1 MSEAEEQRDGRQSLA
16 HRVPDLAAL
25 ELLLAVARLGSLGA
39 AAREVGVT
47 QPAASSRLRS
57 MERQL
62 GVALVDR
69 SPRGSRLTDAGALV
83 TDWARRVV
91 EAAAAFDAGA
101 RALRDRRDSRL
112 RVAASMT
119 IAEYLLPGWLLAL
132 HAERPDTAVS
142 LLAGNSAKVAEL
154 LLTGEADLGFV
165 EGLNVPTGLDSTVIA
180 RDRLI
185 VVTAPGHPWARRR
198 RPLTAQELAG
208 TPLILRERGSGTRQV
223 LGRGARRPGPAADR
237 AVLDDGGE
245 GVRGQRRGTLG
256 PQRTGGG
263 GGAGDAA
270 PGQHPGRGRI
280 APPGPTS
287 RLADRPP
294 PHGPGPRTPLPDPRM
309 TNTSGTRVARNGAP
323 SHHAPAPG
331 IAPQPPRLCPSHGP
345 FPSGAT
351 APAQG
356 RGERRVQ
363 PTMHPHQASHRN
375 PHGSAP
381 LTAPFQAGPL
391 HPLRGAGNCA
401 PSHPGPAPD
410 NGPHPRP
417 QSLRTRRRPAPLR
430 RRL

>member
-1 MSEAEEQRDGRQSLA
+1 MSEAEGRQERGQSLA
-16 HRVPDLAAL
+16 HRVPDLAGL

-39 AAREVGVT
+39 AAREVGIT

-154 LLTGEADLGFV
+154 LLAGEADLGFV
-165 EGLNVPTGLDSTVIA
+165 EGLTVPTGLDSVVIA
-180 RDRLI
+180 HDRLI

-198 RPLTAQELAG
+198 RPLTPEALAG

-223 LGRGARRPGPAADR
+223 LDAALGGLARPLLELSSTTAVKASAVTGAGPSVLSELAVGEELAMRRLVSIP
-237 AVLDDGGE
+237 VE
-245 GVRGQRRGTLG
+245 GV
-256 PQRTGGG
+256 
-263 GGAGDAA
+263 
-270 PGQHPGRGRI
+270 
-280 APPGPTS
+280 
-287 RLADRPP
+287 
-294 PHGPGPRTPLPDPRM
+294 
-309 TNTSGTRVARNGAP
+309 
-323 SHHAPAPG
+323 
-331 IAPQPPRLCPSHGP
+331 
-345 FPSGAT
+345 
-351 APAQG
+351 
-356 RGERRVQ
+356 
-363 PTMHPHQASHRN
+363 
-375 PHGSAP
+375 
-381 LTAPFQAGPL
+381 
-391 HPLRGAGNCA
+391 
-401 PSHPGPAPD
+401 
-410 NGPHPRP
+410 
-417 QSLRTRRRPAPLR
+417 PLR
-430 RRL
+430 RDLRAVWPTGHRPAGPARELLSLTRG

>member
-1 MSEAEEQRDGRQSLA
+1 MSEMAGRRERTTDRTAPEPPGPDRTASLA

-39 AAREVGVT
+39 AAREVGIT
-47 QPAASSRLRS
+47 QPAASSRIRS

-154 LLTGEADLGFV
+154 LLAGEADLGFV
-165 EGLNVPTGLDSTVIA
+165 EGLSVPTGLDSAVIA

-185 VVTAPGHPWARRR
+185 VVTAPAHPWARRR
-198 RPLTAQELAG
+198 RPLTADELAA

-223 LGRGARRPGPAADR
+223 LDAALGGLARPLIELSSTTAVKASAVSGAGPSVLSELAVGEELAMRRLVSIPVEGVSLRRDLRAVWPTGHRPTGPAR
-237 AVLDDGGE
+237 ELLSLT
-245 GVRGQRRGTLG
+245 RG
-256 PQRTGGG
+256 
-263 GGAGDAA
+263 
-270 PGQHPGRGRI
+270 
-280 APPGPTS
+280 
-287 RLADRPP
+287 
-294 PHGPGPRTPLPDPRM
+294 
-309 TNTSGTRVARNGAP
+309 
-323 SHHAPAPG
+323 
-331 IAPQPPRLCPSHGP
+331 
-345 FPSGAT
+345 
-351 APAQG
+351 
-356 RGERRVQ
+356 
-363 PTMHPHQASHRN
+363 
-375 PHGSAP
+375 
-381 LTAPFQAGPL
+381 
-391 HPLRGAGNCA
+391 
-401 PSHPGPAPD
+401 
-410 NGPHPRP
+410 
-417 QSLRTRRRPAPLR
+417 
-430 RRL
+430 

>member
-1 MSEAEEQRDGRQSLA
+1 MSEVEGQRERTGPDRMEPERPASLA

-39 AAREVGVT
+39 AAREVGIT
-47 QPAASSRLRS
+47 QPAASSRIRS

-154 LLTGEADLGFV
+154 LLAGEADLGFV
-165 EGLNVPTGLDSTVIA
+165 EGLSVPTGLDSAVIA
-180 RDRLI
+180 HDRLI

-198 RPLTAQELAG
+198 RPVTAQELAS

-223 LGRGARRPGPAADR
+223 LDAALGGLARPLIELSSTTAVKASAVSGAGPSVLSELAVGEELAMRRLVSIPVEGVSLRRDLRAVWPTGHRPTGPAR
-237 AVLDDGGE
+237 ELLSLT
-245 GVRGQRRGTLG
+245 RG
-256 PQRTGGG
+256 
-263 GGAGDAA
+263 
-270 PGQHPGRGRI
+270 
-280 APPGPTS
+280 
-287 RLADRPP
+287 
-294 PHGPGPRTPLPDPRM
+294 
-309 TNTSGTRVARNGAP
+309 
-323 SHHAPAPG
+323 
-331 IAPQPPRLCPSHGP
+331 
-345 FPSGAT
+345 
-351 APAQG
+351 
-356 RGERRVQ
+356 
-363 PTMHPHQASHRN
+363 
-375 PHGSAP
+375 
-381 LTAPFQAGPL
+381 
-391 HPLRGAGNCA
+391 
-401 PSHPGPAPD
+401 
-410 NGPHPRP
+410 
-417 QSLRTRRRPAPLR
+417 
-430 RRL
+430 